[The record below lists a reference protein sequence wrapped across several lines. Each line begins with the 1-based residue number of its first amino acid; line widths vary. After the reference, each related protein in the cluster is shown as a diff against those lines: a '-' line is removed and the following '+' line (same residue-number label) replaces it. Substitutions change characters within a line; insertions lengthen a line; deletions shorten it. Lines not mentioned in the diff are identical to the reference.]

1 MLDDHVVEYGK
12 NNDEIG
18 LQSLILIFYKYKK
31 GVVREGL
38 IEYPYL
44 LMLMKLCYGY

>member
-1 MLDDHVVEYGK
+1 MLDDHVDEEEK
-12 NNDEIG
+12 NYDEIG
-18 LQSLILIFYKYKK
+18 LRFFFLDKYKK

-44 LMLMKLCYGY
+44 LMLMKIWSGD